1 MIVDAAVRVADTE
14 GLAALSMARVAADLG
29 FTTMSLY
36 RYVASKDELLLLMV
50 NSATRYEEPPRQP
63 DENWRES
70 MRGWTLRQMQAMREH
85 LWFVQIPVTG
95 VPVTP
100 SQVEWIEHGLRAM
113 AETGLTEHEK
123 AQIVGLL
130 ASYALGQMRLEFEIT
145 SAQRAAAADG
155 QTPAG
160 YAVMMAQLI
169 SAEDYPAMHAALVA
183 GAFEDDPDG
192 DTEWVDFGLE
202 RILDGIDVLIE
213 RRSAAGEDSDPG

>member
-1 MIVDAAVRVADTE
+1 VADAG
-14 GLAALSMARVAADLG
+14 GLAAVSMSRVAAELG

-50 NSATRYEEPPRQP
+50 NSATRYEEPPRQQ
-63 DENWRES
+63 EETWREA
-70 MRGWTLRQMQAMREH
+70 MRDWTLRQMQAMREH
-85 LWFVQIPVTG
+85 IWFVQIPITG

-100 SQVEWIEHGLRAM
+100 SQVVWIEHGLRAL

-123 AQIVGLL
+123 ADIVGLL
-130 ASYALGQMRLEFEIT
+130 ASYALGQMRLEFEVT

-160 YAVMMAQLI
+160 YAAMMAQLI
-169 SAEDYPAMHAALVA
+169 GAEDYPAMHAAVVA

-192 DTEWVDFGLE
+192 DRELVDFGLE
-202 RILDGIDVLIE
+202 RILDGIEVLIE
-213 RRSAAGEDSDPG
+213 RRSEAGLDGDQG